1 MTLPPDLAIGPGQL
15 ADVPQVLALQ
25 TANLKTHLPAEVQ
38 AQEGFLTFAYPPDFM
53 EALQTAEP
61 MVVAKHAGQVVAY
74 CLPCPVA
81 VAQQNELLR
90 PLVQLADQLHYQDR
104 PLTSYQFCLMGQVC
118 VGAGYRGL
126 GLFDGLYA
134 AMRAQLAG
142 RYDLIIT
149 EVATRNARSLR
160 AHLRNGWQVIH
171 HYQQGEAWEVVAWP
185 V

>member
-1 MTLPPDLAIGPGQL
+1 MTPPSDLVIGPAQL

-25 TANLKTHLPAEVQ
+25 TANLKTQLTAEVQ

-61 MVVAKHAGQVVAY
+61 MVVAKHRDQVVAY

-81 VAQQNELLR
+81 VAQQNHLLR
-90 PLVQLADQLHYQDR
+90 PLVQLADQL
-104 PLTSYQFCLMGQVC
+104 SYQGRPVISYRFCVMGQVC
-118 VGAGYRGL
+118 VGAGYRGQ

-142 RYDLIIT
+142 RYDLIIS
-149 EVATRNARSLR
+149 EVASRNTRSLR

-171 HYQQGEAWEVVAWP
+171 HYEQDEAWEVVVWP